1 MSFNNLISEFA
12 KNNKIFL
19 NLLTTKNALKKIKKY
34 NVDLLNE
41 SIKAENGNSSKI
53 KLFMVDKSYS
63 TTFNTPI
70 IKKVDKLFPEGFI
83 YESNQVTITEDL
95 FIYNFHF
102 GKDSKLFNDLYL
114 KIIFKKE
121 DIQLELFKK
130 EKINS
135 KYTPSILP
143 TDLENIKLI
152 NDSVSK
158 YNINIY
164 KIVLGD
170 SDYIKELNVIY
181 DQILLESDNN
191 ILKELINNTDLV
203 GSLNL
208 NSYIIE
214 KNKYNIIKSIHNKIK
229 WYRDKN
235 SFAIRITIFFGAL
248 AFAIIAF
255 FLICFFSG
263 YYSS

>member
-12 KNNKIFL
+12 KNNKDFL

-41 SIKAENGNSSKI
+41 SIKVENGNSSKT

-63 TTFNTPI
+63 TTLNTPI
-70 IKKVDKLFPEGFI
+70 IKEVDKVFPEGFI
-83 YESNQVTITEDL
+83 YESNEATIQEDL
-95 FIYNFHF
+95 FIYNFYF

-114 KIIFKKE
+114 KIIFRKE

-130 EKINS
+130 KVNDG

-158 YNINIY
+158 YNIDIY

-170 SDYIKELNVIY
+170 SDYIKKLNVIY

-191 ILKELINNTDLV
+191 ILEELINKTALV

-214 KNKYNIIKSIHNKIK
+214 KNNYNIIRSIHNQIK
-229 WYRDKN
+229 WYCDKN
-235 SFAIRITIFFGAL
+235 IIAIRITIFFGAI